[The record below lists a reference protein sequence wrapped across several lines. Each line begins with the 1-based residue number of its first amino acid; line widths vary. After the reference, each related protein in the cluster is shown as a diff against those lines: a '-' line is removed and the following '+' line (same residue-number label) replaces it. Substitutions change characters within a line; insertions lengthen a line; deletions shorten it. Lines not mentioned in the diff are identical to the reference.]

1 MSNKFYEWWKNHRK
15 VVTYGAFIILFGFY
29 LSPVVQE
36 AKYKNQCIKY
46 STKGALT
53 KFNKDD
59 IGETLLNEPSIR
71 DLFQEELSIYGKN
84 FKSFEHPENFALLSE
99 EWSIENGLLTP
110 TLKLKRDVVEKK
122 FKDQIESLYSE

>member
-29 LSPVVQE
+29 LSPIVKE
-36 AKYKNQCIKY
+36 AKYKNLCIKY

-59 IGETLLNEPSIR
+59 IGETLL
-71 DLFQEELSIYGKN
+71 EETGFDIIDASYTGAALNAPQRSLKTKTIGWVRRLIY
-84 FKSFEHPENFALLSE
+84 F
-99 EWSIENGLLTP
+99 
-110 TLKLKRDVVEKK
+110 
-122 FKDQIESLYSE
+122 

>member
-29 LSPVVQE
+29 LSPVVKE

-53 KFNKDD
+53 KFIKYSTKGALNKDD
-59 IGETLLNEPSIR
+59 IGETLL
-71 DLFQEELSIYGKN
+71 EETGLNIDELAKIEGYKN
-84 FKSFEHPENFALLSE
+84 CIN
-99 EWSIENGLLTP
+99 
-110 TLKLKRDVVEKK
+110 
-122 FKDQIESLYSE
+122 